1 MNLCDGDEHMIPL
14 AGIPIQRQGKE
25 QAKSDDTE
33 LTRYLAGR
41 VAASMY

>member
-25 QAKSDDTE
+25 QAKSDDTG
-33 LTRYLAGR
+33 LTRYLAER
-41 VAASMY
+41 VVVPMH